1 MYVELPEKKLNV
13 HIIQGA
19 AQYAHP
25 LGGNVSVNL
34 CGLGTCI
41 PQQALYIAQVD
52 TGLQQMG
59 GKAMQ

>member
-25 LGGNVSVNL
+25 LVGNMGVNI
-34 CGLGTCI
+34 CGHGPCMTQHAFYL
-41 PQQALYIAQVD
+41 AQVD
-52 TGLQQMG
+52 TSLQQMG
-59 GKAMQ
+59 GKTMQ